1 MISENG
7 NIPFKKS
14 ILYSN
19 VILSFV
25 VITSSAVEITGV
37 IKLYRREWGGLHHV
51 SIANLTTTEIS
62 KWNTKRTPGWN
73 GVGSEFAVTLSLN
86 QTISSKL
93 LSGEVIGEWSS
104 YLQGLLPYTSLVLS
118 RLQKK
123 KISYGQCSPW
133 YSRMLWR
140 STNEPRDPGA
150 WRRRPMP
157 FLQGIEIPTIVW
169 ELSTLRKRK
178 PKSKINE
185 KYHFR
190 IFPKSDQC
198 HHV

>member
-123 KISYGQCSPW
+123 FPMVSAPLGIAECFGDLPRSPETQVHEGEGPCH
-133 YSRMLWR
+133 SFK
-140 STNEPRDPGA
+140 G
-150 WRRRPMP
+150 
-157 FLQGIEIPTIVW
+157 
-169 ELSTLRKRK
+169 LR
-178 PKSKINE
+178 
-185 KYHFR
+185 
-190 IFPKSDQC
+190 FPP
-198 HHV
+198 